1 LYEKYRVRRYGFHG
15 ISHRYVAGRAAD
27 LMDKDKDSANIITC
41 HLGNGC
47 SITAVKG
54 GKSVDTS
61 MGMTPLEGVVMG
73 TRSGDMDPAILFYLA
88 DKGYSVE
95 ELNTL
100 CNKKSGLLGISGQ
113 SNDMRNLR
121 EIAAAG
127 DARAQLAIDIFAY
140 RIKKYIGAYTA
151 VLGTVDAIVFTG
163 GIGENNP
170 DLRAQICAEQ
180 VQIGIEID
188 PDKNAAAFG
197 SESQI
202 STHSSRIKVF
212 VIATDEEVAIAKDTY
227 ELTK

>member
-1 LYEKYRVRRYGFHG
+1 
-15 ISHRYVAGRAAD
+15 
-27 LMDKDKDSANIITC
+27 
-41 HLGNGC
+41 
-47 SITAVKG
+47 
-54 GKSVDTS
+54 
-61 MGMTPLEGVVMG
+61 
-73 TRSGDMDPAILFYLA
+73 
-88 DKGYSVE
+88 
-95 ELNTL
+95 
-100 CNKKSGLLGISGQ
+100 
-113 SNDMRNLR
+113 MRNLR